1 MADFKGK
8 VALVTGGARGL
19 GQASAVELARRG
31 AVVAIADRKAEAAE
45 ETVRFATNTRPVH
58 AFVYDQA
65 MPPALSAASTRWSGV
80 RDRRVIRQRGH
91 RASLRRSWT

>member
-31 AVVAIADRKAEAAE
+31 R
-45 ETVRFATNTRPVH
+45 
-58 AFVYDQA
+58 
-65 MPPALSAASTRWSGV
+65 
-80 RDRRVIRQRGH
+80 
-91 RASLRRSWT
+91 